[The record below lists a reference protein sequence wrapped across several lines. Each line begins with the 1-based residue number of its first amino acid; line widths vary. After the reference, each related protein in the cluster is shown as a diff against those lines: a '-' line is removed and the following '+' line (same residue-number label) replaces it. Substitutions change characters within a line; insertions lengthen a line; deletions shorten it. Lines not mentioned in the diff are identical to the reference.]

1 MPYAPLEPILV
12 MDIFPEM
19 QAALLDLLNG
29 LTPDEWDAPTVCTG
43 WSVKDIAAH
52 LLADCMSVV
61 SGQRDGMPRI
71 NVPTWE
77 ELVERINAQNDLWVR
92 ACRRFSARILCTHL
106 AVASAE
112 MIAYFASLDPF
123 AAHGPVEWAG
133 SGSAQKWLEMAREY
147 TEFWMHQQHIRDA
160 VGKPGLKEPRFFAPL
175 LATFTLALPQTFRA
189 VDAPEGTAI
198 RFVITGESGGEWALL
213 RENSGW
219 KLYHHVD
226 ASPAASVTMDGET
239 AWRLFTKGI
248 SRQEAESRAMLEGDR
263 SLGLSLLNT
272 VSIIA

>member
-1 MPYAPLEPILV
+1 MPNTPLEPILV
-12 MDIFPEM
+12 MDSFPEM

-29 LTPDEWDAPTVCTG
+29 LAPDEWDAPTACTG

-61 SGQRDGMPRI
+61 SGQRDGMQRI
-71 NVPTWE
+71 NVATWE
-77 ELVERINAQNDLWVR
+77 ELVERINAQNNLWVR
-92 ACRRFSARILCTHL
+92 ACRRFSARVLCAHL
-106 AVASAE
+106 ATASAE
-112 MIAYFASLDPF
+112 MIAFFRSLDPF

-133 SGSAQKWLEMAREY
+133 SGPAPKWLEIAREY

-189 VDAPEGTAI
+189 VDAPQGTTV
-198 RFVITGESGGEWALL
+198 RFVITGDSGGEWALL
-213 RENSGW
+213 RENGGW
-219 KLYHHVD
+219 KLYRRVD
-226 ASPAASVTMDGET
+226 RPPAASVTMDGDT
-239 AWRLFTKGI
+239 AWHLFTKGI